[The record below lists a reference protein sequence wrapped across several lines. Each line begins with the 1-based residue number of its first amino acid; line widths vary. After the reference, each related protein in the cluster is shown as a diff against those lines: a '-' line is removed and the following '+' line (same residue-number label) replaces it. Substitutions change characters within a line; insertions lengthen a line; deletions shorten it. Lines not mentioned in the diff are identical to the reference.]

1 MARRAPVYRGLYRV
15 DPQPAF
21 DFGGKLIVDLFAGGG
36 GASTGMEWALGRS
49 PDIAVNHDPEA
60 VALHQVNHPH
70 TKHFCESV
78 FDVVPQDV
86 CAGRPVGDL
95 WMSPDCKHFSKAK
108 GGKPV
113 SKRVRGLAWVGK
125 RWAATVRPERI
136 YLENVEEF
144 KSWGPLVRVNNDWKP
159 CKKRSGRTFRNF
171 VRELQRLGYVVD
183 WRELKACDYGAPTI
197 RKRLFLVARCDGQPI
212 EWPEETHGDPKHA
225 AVRSG
230 QLLPWRT
237 AAECIDWS
245 LPCHSIFLSKEEGKR
260 VGVRR
265 PLVENTM
272 RRVAKGVKR
281 YVIDSP
287 KPFIVPLTHQGKR
300 PNHSLSDP
308 LKTVTGANR
317 GELAL
322 VVPSLTE
329 HANSSTQRNFAIDEP
344 LRTQCANV
352 KGGHFALVSASLS
365 TYYGPKGENHH
376 RGQDLREPLRTQ
388 TTENRFA
395 LQSAMLLKHYG
406 GVVGT
411 ALTEPVGTV
420 TTKDHHGIA
429 AATLI
434 QTGYGE
440 RKGQSPRVPGI
451 DKPLGTAVAGGV
463 KHAVVAANLVRHFG
477 ESVGSSVDD
486 PMGTVMP
493 DGMGKTGLVAT
504 CLARNFGNSD
514 AASVEAPVGTIT
526 TKQTEALVTSNL
538 VKMYGT
544 CRAGQPVDAPMATV
558 TANGK
563 GGGHIAE
570 VRAFLLKYYGVD
582 QAPLM
587 EAPLHTITTRDRFG
601 LVLVHGELYQISD
614 IGMRMLAPRELYRA
628 QGFPDSYII
637 DYVVIDGRKKKLTAT
652 AQVRMV
658 GNSVSPNVA
667 CAVVQA
673 NTQKRLRYAA

>member
-1 MARRAPVYRGLYRV
+1 MKLRTYKGPYRV
-15 DPQPAF
+15 DPQPSL
-21 DFGGKLIVDLFAGGG
+21 DFYGELIVDLFAGGG

-49 PDIAVNHDPEA
+49 PDIAINHDPEA

-70 TKHFCESV
+70 TKHYCESV
-78 FDVVPQDV
+78 FNVVPQVV

-125 RWAATVRPERI
+125 RWAATVRPKRI

-144 KSWGPLVRVNNDWKP
+144 QGWGPLVRVNGEWMP
-159 CKKRSGRTFRNF
+159 CKRRAGRTFRNF
-171 VRELQRLGYVVD
+171 VRELKRLGYDVD
-183 WRELKACDYGAPTI
+183 WRELRACDFGAPTI
-197 RKRLFLVARCDGQPI
+197 RKRLFLIARCDGQPI
-212 EWPEETHGDPKHA
+212 EWPDATHGDPKLA
-225 AVRSG
+225 LVRSG

-237 AAECIDWS
+237 AADCIDWS
-245 LPCHSIFLSKEEGKR
+245 IPCPSIFTRK
-260 VGVRR
+260 R
-265 PLVENTM
+265 PLVENTL

-281 YVIDSP
+281 YVIDSL
-287 KPFIVPLTHQGKR
+287 KPFIVPLTHHGKR
-300 PNHSLSDP
+300 PNHSISDP
-308 LKTVTGANR
+308 FKTITGANR

-329 HANSSTQRNFAIDEP
+329 HANGSSQRTFPINEP

-352 KGGHFALVSASLS
+352 KGGHFALQA
-365 TYYGPKGENHH
+365 
-376 RGQDLREPLRTQ
+376 
-388 TTENRFA
+388 A
-395 LQSAMLLKHYG
+395 LLLKHYG
-406 GVVGT
+406 GVVGQPLD
-411 ALTEPVGTV
+411 APVGTV
-420 TTKDHHGIA
+420 TTKDHHSLS

-440 RKGQSPRVPGI
+440 RPGQSPRVPGI

-538 VKMYGT
+538 VKLRGS
-544 CRAGQPVDAPMATV
+544 CRDGQRTDAPMPTI
-558 TANGK
+558 TS
-563 GGGHIAE
+563 GGTHVAE
-570 VRAFLLKYYGVD
+570 VRALLVKYYGAENGGVD
-582 QAPLM
+582 IA
-587 EAPLHTITTRDRFG
+587 EPLHTIRTRDCFA
-601 LVLVHGELYQISD
+601 LVVVDGALYEISD

-628 QGFPDSYII
+628 QGFPDTYII
-637 DYVVIDGRKKKLTAT
+637 DYIVQMVKEKSGLWVQKKVKLSAT

-658 GNSVSPNVA
+658 GNSVSPYVA
-667 CAVVQA
+667 CAVVRA
-673 NTQKRLRYAA
+673 NTRKRMLEAA

>member
-1 MARRAPVYRGLYRV
+1 MGRRAGAAVYRGPYRV
-15 DPQPAF
+15 DPQPSL
-21 DFGGKLIVDLFAGGG
+21 DFSGELIVDLFAGGG

-78 FDVVPQDV
+78 FDVVPQIV
-86 CAGRPVGDL
+86 CSGRPVGDL

-108 GGKPV
+108 GSKPV

-125 RWAATVRPERI
+125 RWAATVRPKRI

-144 KSWGPLVRVNNDWKP
+144 QDWGPLVRVNGEWRP
-159 CKKRSGRTFRNF
+159 CKKRAGRTFRNF
-171 VRELQRLGYVVD
+171 VRELKRLGYDVD
-183 WRELKACDYGAPTI
+183 WRELRACDFGAPTI
-197 RKRLFLVARCDGQPI
+197 RKRLFLVARCDGEPI
-212 EWPEETHGDPKHA
+212 IWPEPTHGDPKLLT
-225 AVRSG
+225 VRSG

-245 LPCHSIFLSKEEGKR
+245 IPTPSIFTRK
-260 VGVRR
+260 R
-265 PLVENTM
+265 PLVENTL

-281 YVIDSP
+281 YVIDDP
-287 KPFIVPLTHQGKR
+287 NPFIVPGSGRGKR
-300 PNHSLSDP
+300 SVVAP
-308 LKTVTGANR
+308 L
-317 GELAL
+317 
-322 VVPSLTE
+322 LTE
-329 HANSSTQRNFAIDEP
+329 HANGSTQRNFAVDEP

-352 KGGHFALVSASLS
+352 KGGHFALVSASIS
-365 TYYGPKGENHH
+365 TYYGAKNGNHH
-376 RGQDLREPLRTQ
+376 RGQDLREPLRVQ

-440 RKGQSPRVPGI
+440 REGQAPRALNI
-451 DKPLGTAVAGGV
+451 RRPLGTVVAGGV
-463 KHAVVAANLVRHFG
+463 KHAVTAAHMVRHFG
-477 ESVGSSVDD
+477 ESVGSS
-486 PMGTVMP
+486 PSEPLGAVMP
-493 DGMGKTGLVAT
+493 GGMGKTGLVAT
-504 CLARNFGNSD
+504 SLQPTST
-514 AASVEAPVGTIT
+514 ASVEG
-526 TKQTEALVTSNL
+526 
-538 VKMYGT
+538 
-544 CRAGQPVDAPMATV
+544 RAS
-558 TANGK
+558 
-563 GGGHIAE
+563 E
-570 VRAFLLKYYGVD
+570 VCAFLLKYYGAD
-582 QAPLM
+582 QDPRLDG
-587 EAPLHTITTRDRFG
+587 PLHTITTRDRFA
-601 LVLVHGELYQISD
+601 LVTVNGALYQIDD

-637 DYVVIDGRKKKLTAT
+637 DYVVQMVQEASGLWVEKKKKLTAT

-658 GNSVSPNVA
+658 GNSVSPHVA
-667 CAVVQA
+667 CAVVQS
-673 NTQKRLRYAA
+673 NTRKQLRYAA

>member
-1 MARRAPVYRGLYRV
+1 MRLKPYSGLYRV
-15 DPQPAF
+15 DPQPSL
-21 DFGGKLIVDLFAGGG
+21 DFSGELIVDLFAGGG

-49 PDIAVNHDPEA
+49 PDIAVNHDREA
-60 VALHQVNHPH
+60 VDLHQVNHPH
-70 TKHFCESV
+70 TRHFCESV
-78 FDVVPQDV
+78 FNIVPQEV
-86 CAGRPVGDL
+86 CAGRTVGDL

-125 RWAATVRPERI
+125 RWAATVRPKRI

-144 KSWGPLVRVNNDWKP
+144 QTWGPLVRVNGEWMP
-159 CKKRSGRTFRNF
+159 CKRRAGRTFRNF
-171 VRELQRLGYVVD
+171 VRELKRLGYDVD
-183 WRELKACDYGAPTI
+183 WRELRACDFGAPTI

-212 EWPEETHGDPKHA
+212 EWPDATHGDPKHA
-225 AVRSG
+225 AVQLG
-230 QLLPWRT
+230 QLIPWRT
-237 AAECIDWS
+237 AADCIDWS
-245 LPCHSIFLSKEEGKR
+245 IPCPSIFTRK
-260 VGVRR
+260 R
-265 PLVENTM
+265 PLVENTL

-287 KPFIVPLTHQGKR
+287 NPFIVPGSNGR
-300 PNHSLSDP
+300 
-308 LKTVTGANR
+308 R
-317 GELAL
+317 L
-322 VVPSLTE
+322 VVAPSLTE
-329 HANSSTQRNFAIDEP
+329 HANGSSQRTFPLDEP

-352 KGGHFALVSASLS
+352 KGGHFALQA
-365 TYYGPKGENHH
+365 
-376 RGQDLREPLRTQ
+376 
-388 TTENRFA
+388 A
-395 LQSAMLLKHYG
+395 LLLKHYG
-406 GVVGT
+406 GVVGQTLT
-411 ALTEPVGTV
+411 APIGTV
-420 TTKDHHGIA
+420 TTKDHHSFS

-440 RKGQSPRVPGI
+440 RPGQAPRVPGI
-451 DKPLGTAVAGGV
+451 EKPLGTAVAGGV

-477 ESVGSSVDD
+477 ESVGSSADE

-504 CLARNFGNSD
+504 CLARNFGHSD
-514 AASVEAPVGTIT
+514 AATVEAPVGTIT

-570 VRAFLLKYYGVD
+570 VRALLLKYYGAD
-582 QAPLM
+582 QAPEM
-587 EAPLHTITTRDRFG
+587 DAPLHTITTRDRFG
-601 LVLVHGELYQISD
+601 LVLVYGQVYQISD

-637 DYVVIDGRKKKLTAT
+637 DYVVVDGRKKKLTAT

-658 GNSVSPNVA
+658 GNSVSPYVA
-667 CAVVQA
+667 CAVVQS
-673 NTQKRLRYAA
+673 NTRKQLRYAA

>member
-144 KSWGPLVRVNNDWKP
+144 KSWGPLVRVNNEWKP

-225 AVRSG
+225 VERSG

-237 AAECIDWS
+237 AADCIDWS
-245 LPCHSIFLSKEEGKR
+245 LPCPSIFTRK
-260 VGVRR
+260 R
-265 PLVENTM
+265 PLVENTL

-287 KPFIVPLTHQGKR
+287 SPYFVPQTRGKR
-300 PNHSLSDP
+300 
-308 LKTVTGANR
+308 
-317 GELAL
+317 L
-322 VVPSLTE
+322 VVAPSLTE
-329 HANSSTQRNFAIDEP
+329 HANSSTQRTFPVDEP

-352 KGGHFALVSASLS
+352 KGGHFALVAASLS

-395 LQSAMLLKHYG
+395 LQAALLLKHYT

-411 ALTEPVGTV
+411 PMDAPLSTV
-420 TTKDHHGIA
+420 TTVDHHSLT

-440 RKGQSPRVPGI
+440 RPEQSPRVPHV

-477 ESVGSSVDD
+477 ESVGSPVDD

-504 CLARNFGNSD
+504 CLARNFGRSD
-514 AASVEAPVGTIT
+514 AAPVDAPVGTIT
-526 TKQTEALVTSNL
+526 TKQTEALVASSL

-544 CRAGQPVDAPMATV
+544 CQAGQPVDVPLATV
-558 TANGK
+558 TANGR

-570 VRAFLLKYYGVD
+570 VRAFLLKYYGAD
-582 QAPLM
+582 QDPRL
-587 EAPLHTITTRDRFG
+587 EQPLHTITTRDRFG
-601 LVLVHGELYQISD
+601 LVLVKGELYEISD

-673 NTQKRLRYAA
+673 NTAKRLRYAA

>member
-78 FDVVPQDV
+78 FDVVPQEV
-86 CAGRPVGDL
+86 CGGRPVGDL

-144 KSWGPLVRVNNDWKP
+144 KDWGPLVRVNGEWKP

-171 VRELQRLGYVVD
+171 VRELQRLGYDVD
-183 WRELKACDYGAPTI
+183 WRELRACDFGAPTI

-212 EWPEETHGDPKHA
+212 EWPDMTHGDPKHA

-237 AAECIDWS
+237 AADCIDWS
-245 LPCHSIFLSKEEGKR
+245 LPCPSIFTRK
-260 VGVRR
+260 R
-265 PLVENTM
+265 PLVENTL

-287 KPFIVPLTHQGKR
+287 SPYFVPATRGKR
-300 PNHSLSDP
+300 
-308 LKTVTGANR
+308 
-317 GELAL
+317 L
-322 VVPSLTE
+322 VVAPSL
-329 HANSSTQRNFAIDEP
+329 HANGSTQRTFAIDEP
-344 LRTQCANV
+344 LRTQCATV
-352 KGGHFALVSASLS
+352 KGGHFALQA
-365 TYYGPKGENHH
+365 T
-376 RGQDLREPLRTQ
+376 
-388 TTENRFA
+388 
-395 LQSAMLLKHYG
+395 MLLKHYG

-411 ALTEPVGTV
+411 PMNAPVSTITTV
-420 TTKDHHGIA
+420 DHHSLA

-440 RKGQSPRVPGI
+440 RSGQSPRVPHV

-477 ESVGSSVDD
+477 ESVGSPVDD

-504 CLARNFGNSD
+504 CLARNFGHSV
-514 AASVEAPVGTIT
+514 AAPMDAPVGTVT
-526 TKQTEALVTSNL
+526 TKQTEALVASSL

-544 CRAGQPVDAPMATV
+544 CQAGQPVDAPLATV
-558 TANGK
+558 TANGR

-570 VRAFLLKYYGVD
+570 VRAFLLKYYGAD
-582 QAPLM
+582 QDPRL
-587 EAPLHTITTRDRFG
+587 EQPLHTITTRDRFG
-601 LVLVHGELYQISD
+601 LVLVKGELYEISD

-628 QGFPDSYII
+628 QGFPDTYII

-673 NTQKRLRYAA
+673 NTAKRLRYAA